1 MQLQNVN
8 HLGEEF
14 VLRSAGELRT
24 LLLGAA
30 GGGRRLYVNVDR
42 VPPGRWSTKY
52 HSHSRQEEFFLLLR
66 GSGTLRLGGETVP
79 VVAGDF
85 FAKPAGMGLAHAFYN
100 SGTEE
105 LEILDV
111 GTVEDSDVCDYP
123 DEGVRLVKADGSRR
137 WFRGGE
143 ELADWSSDPNGP

>member
-79 VVAGDF
+79 VEAGDF

-100 SGTEE
+100 SG
-105 LEILDV
+105 
-111 GTVEDSDVCDYP
+111 
-123 DEGVRLVKADGSRR
+123 
-137 WFRGGE
+137 
-143 ELADWSSDPNGP
+143 

>member
-1 MQLQNVN
+1 M
-8 HLGEEF
+8 
-14 VLRSAGELRT
+14 
-24 LLLGAA
+24 
-30 GGGRRLYVNVDR
+30 GR
-42 VPPGRWSTKY
+42 
-52 HSHSRQEEFFLLLR
+52 
-66 GSGTLRLGGETVP
+66 
-79 VVAGDF
+79 
-85 FAKPAGMGLAHAFYN
+85 AHAFFN

-143 ELADWSSDPNGP
+143 ELTDWSSDPNGP